1 MKRSLKTIHSPAGLV
16 MRVRAE
22 KNGLSS
28 LRTLIV
34 LFLIFLQFVFMFTL
48 HFFLAEAFQWYMVLS
63 LVLSILCCLRTL
75 SSDRSP
81 SSKAVWIFIILFFF
95 YVGYLLYFISDEKF
109 FFGRSRRRYKKVFA
123 RAEGYFPADGVKAGC
138 ARAEED
144 CEYLSSVGG
153 FCAYGGTQGKYF
165 PSGGL
170 FFDDVLARL
179 ATAKKFIL
187 IEFFIICDGILFDRI
202 MSVLTERVKQGVEVL
217 VIYDDMG
224 TNRRISGKAKRRMR
238 GAGLKLMSFNR
249 LIPVIDIG
257 MNYRD
262 HRKIVDIDGETAYTG
277 GINLADE
284 YTNDCRNLGY
294 WKDAGIRVDG
304 NAAAGFTKIFLRQWE
319 YLTRREVDYA
329 SYLPQKLNAPT
340 GSAYA
345 PFASGLDIEKPIGKD
360 MYLNIISKA
369 EKRLYIMTPYF
380 VPDDGITNMLA
391 NKAKSGVD
399 VRIVLPGVPDKAVV
413 YRVTLG
419 NARALIASGVKGYLM
434 RNTFVHSKVVLADY
448 CVVVGSIN
456 VDMRSFFQQFESA
469 LYCDDPEILAEV
481 LADFERTFPECDPL
495 LPRLQSLHGKF
506 ISSVMKIISPLM

>member
-1 MKRSLKTIHSPAGLV
+1 

-34 LFLIFLQFVFMFTL
+34 LFLIFLQFVIMFVL
-48 HFFLAEAFQWYMVLS
+48 QFFLVEAFSWYMILS
-63 LVLSILCCLRTL
+63 LVLSVLCCLRTL

-81 SSKAVWIFIILFFF
+81 SSKAVWIFLILFCF
-95 YVGYLLYFISDEKF
+95 YVGYILYFLSDERV
-109 FFGRSRRRYKKVFA
+109 FFGSSKRRYKKIFA
-123 RAEGYFPADGVKAGC
+123 RADGYFKEDKVSAAC
-138 ARAEED
+138 ARSEED
-144 CEYLSSVGG
+144 CEYLKSVGG
-153 FCAYGGTQGKYF
+153 FYAYGGTRGEYF

-170 FFDDVLARL
+170 FFDDVIARL
-179 ATAKKFIL
+179 AAAKKFIF
-187 IEFFIICDGILFDRI
+187 IEFFIICDGILFDRV
-202 MSVLTERVKQGVEVL
+202 MSVLSERIKNGVEVF

-238 GAGLKLMSFNR
+238 AAGLKLMSFNR
-249 LIPVIDIG
+249 LIPIIDIG

-262 HRKIVDIDGETAYTG
+262 HRKIIVVDGETAYTG

-284 YTNDCRNLGY
+284 YTNDCRILGY
-294 WKDAGIRVDG
+294 WKDAGVRVDG
-304 NAAAGFTKIFLRQWE
+304 NAAEGFTKIFLRQWE
-319 YLTRREVDYA
+319 YLTKKEVDYA
-329 SYLPQKLNAPT
+329 RYIQPRRS
-340 GSAYA
+340 GSAGAAYV
-345 PFASGLDIEKPIGKD
+345 PFACGLDIEKPVGKD
-360 MYLNIISKA
+360 AYLNIISKA

-380 VPDDGITNMLA
+380 VPDDGILNMLA

-419 NARALIASGVKGYLM
+419 NAQSLIKSGVKVYLM

-448 CVVVGSIN
+448 CAVVGSIN

-469 LYCDDPEILAEV
+469 LYFDDEEVLAQV
-481 LADFERTFPECDPL
+481 LADFEKTFPECED
-495 LPRLQSLHGKF
+495 LPCRKQSLHGRF
-506 ISSVMKIISPLM
+506 FSSILKIISPLM